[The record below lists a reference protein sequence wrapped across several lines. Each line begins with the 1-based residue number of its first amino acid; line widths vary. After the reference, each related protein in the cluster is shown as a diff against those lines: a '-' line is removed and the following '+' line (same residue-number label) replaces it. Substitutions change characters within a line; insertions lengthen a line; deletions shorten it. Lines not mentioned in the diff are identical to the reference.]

1 MPVSAAVIGAAPC
14 LLALA
19 VAYLPVYLQQGEGQV
34 HSQLALLW
42 YLLKPL
48 CYEWVGLHISS
59 LRLFSGHSFLVLTLS
74 TDDAAPASLSSPHSL
89 MSDAR
94 VWATCPL
101 AVVVRVYSV
110 FFFFSLPVMLPSE
123 IPNSPKDPA
132 MRGSPTVWKLLL
144 HDSLRRMGLCP

>member
-1 MPVSAAVIGAAPC
+1 MSGSGCILAPLAGKFSFFLSLVIPQFG
-14 LLALA
+14 LL
-19 VAYLPVYLQQGEGQV
+19 
-34 HSQLALLW
+34 S
-42 YLLKPL
+42 
-48 CYEWVGLHISS
+48 HISS

-110 FFFFSLPVMLPSE
+110 FVFFFFFSLPVMLPSE